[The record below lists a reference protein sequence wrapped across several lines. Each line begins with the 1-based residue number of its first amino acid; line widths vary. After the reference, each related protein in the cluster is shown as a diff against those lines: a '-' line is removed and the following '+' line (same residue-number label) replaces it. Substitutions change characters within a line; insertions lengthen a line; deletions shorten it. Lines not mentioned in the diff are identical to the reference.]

1 MKARFLALA
10 ALVLGL
16 ASCQTEPESLDVN
29 VGGEEVNTVLTVTI
43 PETETRA
50 AGTDSAKGGI
60 TNVDMSEYDVRFIL
74 EVYDE
79 AGELAKE
86 RLVEYEDNAQSTS
99 FDLRLIPGRNY
110 KFVVWADFVP
120 EVNVERDPATNY
132 DFHYNT
138 ANGLRAVE
146 VNTTSWDV
154 IDESRDAYT
163 AVELINDFSASTDI
177 DITLTRPFAKLRV
190 VTNDIEEMIS
200 IRPAEVKV
208 NYFQT
213 TFYNKFDAFTAEA
226 SGEYTC
232 PALTATLW
240 DETEGDVDV
249 YSGGLDAKAGVQTLF
264 ADYFFG
270 AKDDRVMF
278 TMDVKDN
285 GGVALPTVTFNT
297 NIPVQR
303 NMLTTVYG
311 PVLTDSNNITVTI
324 DEAFKNGDNWNPGDD
339 KYDVEIWDGKKLT
352 APKYN
357 TTDDVYEISTGSQLA
372 YFAAAI
378 NGTLPATAATR
389 AEVVNY
395 YEETI
400 VLTADID
407 LGGNEWTPIG
417 VDLNHAFAGSFDG
430 QNHKVANFVISGNA
444 TSQAALFGTIR
455 GSGSFKNVVVDN
467 ATVLCPVTS
476 GETNYY
482 GAGFAAQLYGTHTF
496 ENITV
501 QNSKIQGS
509 GKTGGLIGF
518 NGDCAQVVKNCH
530 VVNCVVESTNPV
542 DGGNIGGLVGFWQCV
557 AGGSSA
563 REFLFENCSV
573 KETTINAFNSQ
584 NAGKRANAE
593 FLGGFK
599 SATGWTLNIDH
610 CTVAENTFNETING
624 EDAVTYESDY
634 DGVFVGGDRT
644 GDCLATVIIN
654 GTRYEGKEEPKNVSA
669 EDGKFYATIDEAL
682 KANNNEVALGDGEF
696 ALPSAL
702 ATDTTDG
709 NTVVTISGNGI
720 DKSTVNGSNNE
731 HGNAAL
737 PGNYAHGLDLVFENL
752 TYVTVNNGYQG
763 GFGHAKSVTFR
774 NCKIVGQFYCHS
786 NAPHFFYDCTIDP
799 LTGYLYTY
807 ASDCVFEGCHF
818 AASEGKALQVYAE
831 AAGEFTTTITN
842 CTFKAAKQATT
853 WDGLPVTGIDINSA
867 YGAFMNVYV
876 EKCTT
881 EGFPVGLNSGSD
893 LWNVKNG
900 GKAHA
905 NLYIDG
911 EPVWLAEYTLVDK
924 AKYPSLFAKDGDYYV
939 FGVEG
944 LASLNQ
950 YFKDN
955 WCGNNT
961 WTPKYNIAADINA
974 EGFTWDGVWVNVGNN
989 YNNGL
994 VINGNNHTISNLTIN
1009 NFFLSG
1015 TPNGGDDTAT
1025 PGEVKNI
1032 TIDNATVVGG
1042 SHDAAIFWGS
1052 CYGDVNFEN
1061 VTVKNSK
1068 ISGGSNVGAFVSRTT
1083 IENAETVVNL
1093 KFTNC
1098 KVENCE
1104 LSADNLSADPTGA
1117 SGFIGRAYG
1126 NTTLSFK
1133 GTNSV
1138 DAATVINNAEGLVG
1152 GRVYG
1157 YGVWANGGWAG
1168 LGACDSFTAFAG
1180 VKFVET
1186 NDIKEIET
1194 VSPGE
1199 NTTLTDD
1206 VNGSAKDTSANSGY
1220 GATGVV
1226 VDGGVFDGNGKTFT
1240 VSDAN
1245 STWDCAIAAKG
1256 GTIKNLTVAGAMR
1269 GIFMPGANSDLYI
1282 DNVIFED
1289 VVYTFNSDGG
1299 NKNFGVYISNS
1310 TLNGWTSF
1318 SAVHKEVV
1326 FTNCKF
1332 GKGSGYAFCRPYNDA
1347 VFENCDFENGFRMD
1361 ARGVVTF
1368 KNCTYNGVHL
1378 NKDNYTNLVTSNAHN
1393 VRFE

>member
-1 MKARFLALA
+1 MKARFLALL

-16 ASCQTEPESLDVN
+16 VSCQQDNVGLDVDLN
-29 VGGEEVNTVLTVTI
+29 GEAAVTVSVAI
-43 PETETRA
+43 PDMDTRA
-50 AGTDSAKGGI
+50 GGNDSAKGAFG
-60 TNVDMSEYDVRFIL
+60 NVDLTKYDVRYIL
-74 EVYDE
+74 EVYNVD
-79 AGELAKE
+79 GSLAKE
-86 RLVEYEDNAQSTS
+86 RFVNYEDNAMTTA
-99 FDLRLIPGRNY
+99 FNLRLIPGRGY
-110 KFVVWADFVP
+110 RFVVWADFV
-120 EVNVERDPATNY
+120 EQVNVERDPASNY
-132 DFHYNT
+132 DLHYNT
-138 ANGLRAVE
+138 ADLKNIQLA
-146 VNTTSWDV
+146 TTEWNLS
-154 IDESRDAYT
+154 DESRDAYT
-163 AVELINDFSASTDI
+163 GYEDVAEFKSTSNITVELK
-177 DITLTRPFAKLRV
+177 RPFGKLRV
-190 VTNDIEEMIS
+190 VTTDIKDMFNVLPEDI
-200 IRPAEVKV
+200 KV
-208 NYFQT
+208 VYSSKIYT
-213 TFYNKFDAFTAEA
+213 SFDAHA
-226 SGEYTC
+226 SNVKGK
-232 PALTATLW
+232 
-240 DETEGDVDV
+240 ETITHVKEIKISENK
-249 YSGGLDAKAGVQTLF
+249 YANEWNAGKVKENLTLF
-264 ADYFFG
+264 ADYYF
-270 AKDDRVMF
+270 AANEQEPIQF
-278 TMDVKDN
+278 TLDVKDN
-285 GGVALPTVTFNT
+285 KGGVIPQVVFNT
-297 NIPVQR
+297 AIPVQR
-303 NMLTTVYG
+303 NYLTTVMG
-311 PVLTDSNNITVTI
+311 PVLTDSNNINVTVE
-324 DEAFKNGDNWNPGDD
+324 DAFENGTNWNPEDD
-339 KYDVEIWDGKKLT
+339 KFDVAVWDGNTLT

-357 TTDDVYEISTGSQLA
+357 ATDDVYEISTGSQFA
-372 YFAAAI
+372 YFAASM
-378 NGTLPATAATR
+378 NGTLPSTLTR
-389 AEVVNY
+389 AEAVDY
-395 YEETI
+395 KTKTM
-400 VLTADID
+400 VLTGDID

-417 VDLNHAFAGSFDG
+417 VDLDHAFAGSFDG

-482 GAGFAAQLYGTHTF
+482 GAGFAAQMYGTHTF
-496 ENITV
+496 ENIIV

-518 NGDCAQVVKNCH
+518 NGDGAQVVKNCH
-530 VVNCVVESTNPV
+530 VVNCVVESTNPE

-557 AGGSSA
+557 AGGSNA

-573 KETTINAFNSQ
+573 KKTTINAFNSA

-599 SATGWTLNIDH
+599 SNTGWTLNIDH
-610 CTVAENTFNETING
+610 CTVAENTFNQTING
-624 EDAVTYESDY
+624 KDAVTYKSHY

-654 GTRYEGKEEPKNVSA
+654 GTRYEGNEEPKNVSA
-669 EDGKFYATIDEAL
+669 EDGEFYATIDDAL

-696 ALPSAL
+696 ALPSTL

-720 DKSTVNGSNNE
+720 DKSTVNGSNNA
-731 HGNAAL
+731 HGNVNS

-786 NAPHFFYDCTIDP
+786 SAPHFFYDCTIDP

-831 AAGEFTTTITN
+831 AAGTFTTRITN

-853 WDGLPVTGIDINSA
+853 YTGLPVTGIDINSA
-867 YGAFMNVYV
+867 NGAFMNVYV

-893 LWNVKNG
+893 LWNVKND
-900 GKAHA
+900 GKAYA

-994 VINGNNHTISNLTIN
+994 VTNGNNHTISNLTIN
-1009 NFFLSG
+1009 NFFLAG
-1015 TPNGGDDTAT
+1015 TPNGGDDAAT

-1133 GTNSV
+1133 GSNSV
-1138 DAATVINNAEGLVG
+1138 DATTVINNAEGLVG

-1157 YGVWANGGWAG
+1157 YGVWANGGWTG

-1206 VNGSAKDTSANSGY
+1206 VNGSAKDTNANSGY

-1282 DNVIFED
+1282 DNVIFDD
-1289 VVYTFNSDGG
+1289 VIYTFNSDGG

-1318 SAVHKEVV
+1318 SDVHKEVV

-1332 GKGSGYAFCRPYNDA
+1332 GEGSGYAFCRPYNDA

>member
-1 MKARFLALA
+1 MKARFLALL

-16 ASCQTEPESLDVN
+16 VSCQQDNVGLDVDLN
-29 VGGEEVNTVLTVTI
+29 GEAAVTVSVAI
-43 PETETRA
+43 PDMDTRA
-50 AGTDSAKGGI
+50 GGNDSAKGAFG
-60 TNVDMSEYDVRFIL
+60 NVDLTKYDVRYIL
-74 EVYDE
+74 EVYNVD
-79 AGELAKE
+79 GSLAKE
-86 RLVEYEDNAQSTS
+86 RFVNYEDNAMTTA
-99 FDLRLIPGRNY
+99 FNLRLIPGRGY
-110 KFVVWADFVP
+110 RFVVWADFV
-120 EVNVERDPATNY
+120 EQVNVERDPASNY
-132 DFHYNT
+132 DLHYNT
-138 ANGLRAVE
+138 ADLKNIQLA
-146 VNTTSWDV
+146 TTEWNLS
-154 IDESRDAYT
+154 DESRDAYT
-163 AVELINDFSASTDI
+163 GYEDVAEFKSTSNITVELK
-177 DITLTRPFAKLRV
+177 RPFGKLRV
-190 VTNDIEEMIS
+190 VTTDIKDMFNVLPEDI
-200 IRPAEVKV
+200 KV
-208 NYFQT
+208 VYSSKIYT
-213 TFYNKFDAFTAEA
+213 SFDAHA
-226 SGEYTC
+226 SNVKGK
-232 PALTATLW
+232 
-240 DETEGDVDV
+240 ETITHVKEIKISENK
-249 YSGGLDAKAGVQTLF
+249 YANEWNAGKVKENLTLF
-264 ADYFFG
+264 ADYYF
-270 AKDDRVMF
+270 AANEQEPIQF
-278 TMDVKDN
+278 TLDVKDN
-285 GGVALPTVTFNT
+285 KGGVIPQVVFNT
-297 NIPVQR
+297 AIPVQR
-303 NMLTTVYG
+303 NYLTTVMG
-311 PVLTDSNNITVTI
+311 PVLTDSNNINVTVE
-324 DEAFKNGDNWNPGDD
+324 DAFENGTNWNPEDD
-339 KYDVEIWDGKKLT
+339 KFDVAVWDGNTLT

-357 TTDDVYEISTGSQLA
+357 ATDDVYEISTGSQFA
-372 YFAAAI
+372 YFAASM
-378 NGTLPATAATR
+378 NGTLPSTLTR
-389 AEVVNY
+389 AEAVDY
-395 YEETI
+395 KTKTM
-400 VLTADID
+400 VLTGDID

-417 VDLNHAFAGSFDG
+417 VDLDHAFAGSFDG

-482 GAGFAAQLYGTHTF
+482 GAGFAAQMYGTHTF
-496 ENITV
+496 ENIIV

-518 NGDCAQVVKNCH
+518 NGDGAQVVKNCH
-530 VVNCVVESTNPV
+530 VVNCVVESTNPE

-557 AGGSSA
+557 AGGSNA

-573 KETTINAFNSQ
+573 KKTTINAFNSA

-599 SATGWTLNIDH
+599 SNTGWTLNIDH
-610 CTVAENTFNETING
+610 CTVAENTFNQTING
-624 EDAVTYESDY
+624 KDAVTYKSHY

-654 GTRYEGKEEPKNVSA
+654 GTRYEGNEEPKNVSA
-669 EDGKFYATIDEAL
+669 EDGEFYATIDDAL

-696 ALPSAL
+696 ALPSTL

-720 DKSTVNGSNNE
+720 DKSTVNGSNNA
-731 HGNAAL
+731 HGNVNS

-786 NAPHFFYDCTIDP
+786 SAPHFFYDCTIDP

-831 AAGEFTTTITN
+831 AAGTFTTRITN

-853 WDGLPVTGIDINSA
+853 YTGLPVTGIDINSA
-867 YGAFMNVYV
+867 NGAFMNVYV

-893 LWNVKNG
+893 LWNVKND
-900 GKAHA
+900 GKAYA

-1009 NFFLSG
+1009 NFFLAG
-1015 TPNGGDDTAT
+1015 TPNGGDDAAT

-1133 GTNSV
+1133 GSNSV
-1138 DAATVINNAEGLVG
+1138 DATTVINNAEGLVG

-1157 YGVWANGGWAG
+1157 YGVWANGGWTG

-1206 VNGSAKDTSANSGY
+1206 VNGSAKDTNANSGY

-1282 DNVIFED
+1282 DNVIFDD
-1289 VVYTFNSDGG
+1289 VIYTFNSDGG

-1318 SAVHKEVV
+1318 SDVHKEVV

-1332 GKGSGYAFCRPYNDA
+1332 GEGSGYAFCRPYNDA

>member
-1 MKARFLALA
+1 MKAKFLALA

-16 ASCQTEPESLDVN
+16 ASCQTEPEGIN
-29 VGGEEVNTVLTVTI
+29 VDANGEAAVTLNVAL
-43 PETETRA
+43 PDDATRA
-50 AGTDSAKGGI
+50 AGKDSAKGGVE
-60 TNVDMSEYDVRFIL
+60 NVDLANDYDIRYIL

-79 AGELAKE
+79 NGKLAKE
-86 RLVEYEDNAQSTS
+86 RMTEYSDASSASFTFRLV
-99 FDLRLIPGRNY
+99 PGRPY
-110 KFVVWADFVP
+110 KFVVWADFVAQ
-120 EVNVERDPATNY
+120 VDVARDPKANY
-132 DFHYNT
+132 DLHYNT
-138 ANGLRAVE
+138 ANGLRAVK
-146 VNTTSWDV
+146 VKMDSWTV

-163 AVELINDFSASTDI
+163 AVETVANFSSAADI
-177 DITLTRPFAKLRV
+177 PTITLTRPFAKLRV
-190 VTNDIEEMIS
+190 VTNDITEMIS
-200 IRPAEVKV
+200 IRPTEVKV
-208 NYFQT
+208 NYFST
-213 TFYNKFDAFTAEA
+213 KFYDTFDAYDSKTTNNLVDA
-226 SGEYTC
+226 
-232 PALTATLW
+232 PVNLTAILSDDTYTG
-240 DETEGDVDV
+240 ENPNKTGI
-249 YSGGLDAKAGVQTLF
+249 QTLF

-270 AKDDRVMF
+270 AEQDRVMF

-285 GGVALPTVTFNT
+285 STPARDLPQVTFNT
-297 NIPVQR
+297 NIPVKR
-303 NMLTTVYG
+303 NNLTTVYG
-311 PVLTDSNNITVTI
+311 PVLTDANNITVTI
-324 DEAFKNGDNWNPGDD
+324 DPTFENGTEWNPEDD
-339 KYDVEIWDGKKLT
+339 KYDVEVWDGKTLS

-357 TTDDVYEISTGSQLA
+357 ATDDVYEISNGSQFA
-372 YFAAAI
+372 YFAASI
-378 NGTLPATAATR
+378 NGTLPATTATR
-389 AEVVNY
+389 AETVNY
-395 YEETI
+395 TEETI

-430 QNHKVANFVISGNA
+430 QNYKVANFVISGNA

-530 VVNCVVESTNPV
+530 VANCVVESTNPE
-542 DGGNIGGLVGFWQCV
+542 DGGNIGGLVGFWQCE

-599 SATGWTLNIDH
+599 SKTGWTLNIDH

-624 EDAVTYESDY
+624 KDAVTYESHY

-669 EDGKFYATIDEAL
+669 EDGEFYATIDDAL

-696 ALPSAL
+696 ALPSTL

-720 DKSTVNGSNNE
+720 DKSTVKGSNNAN
-731 HGNAAL
+731 GNAGA

-831 AAGEFTTTITN
+831 AAGTFTTRITN
-842 CTFKAAKQATT
+842 CTFKAAKQAAT

-876 EKCTT
+876 EECTT

-900 GKAHA
+900 GKAYA

-1083 IENAETVVNL
+1083 IENAEAVVNL

-1157 YGVWANGGWAG
+1157 YGVWANGGWTG
-1168 LGACDSFTAFAG
+1168 LGACDSFTAFEG

-1206 VNGSAKDTSANSGY
+1206 VNGSAKDTNANSGY

-1282 DNVIFED
+1282 DNVIFDD

-1332 GKGSGYAFCRPYNDA
+1332 GEGSGYAFCRPYNDA

-1378 NKDNYTNLVTSNAHN
+1378 NKDNYTNLVTSNAQN

>member
-1 MKARFLALA
+1 MKTRFLALL

-16 ASCQTEPESLDVN
+16 VSCQQDNVGLDVDLN
-29 VGGEEVNTVLTVTI
+29 GEAAVTVSVAI
-43 PETETRA
+43 PDMDTRA
-50 AGTDSAKGGI
+50 GGNDSAKGAFG
-60 TNVDMSEYDVRFIL
+60 NVDLTKYDVRYIL
-74 EVYDE
+74 EVYNVD
-79 AGELAKE
+79 GSLAKE
-86 RLVEYEDNAQSTS
+86 RFVNYEDNAMTTA
-99 FDLRLIPGRNY
+99 FNLRLIPGRGY
-110 KFVVWADFVP
+110 RFVVWADFV
-120 EVNVERDPATNY
+120 EQVNVERDPAANY
-132 DFHYNT
+132 DLHYNT
-138 ANGLRAVE
+138 ADLKNIQLA
-146 VNTTSWDV
+146 TTEWTLA
-154 IDESRDAYT
+154 DESRDAYT
-163 AVELINDFSASTDI
+163 GYEDVAEFKSTSNITVELK
-177 DITLTRPFAKLRV
+177 RPLGKLRV
-190 VTNDIEEMIS
+190 VTTDIKDMFNVLPETIT
-200 IRPAEVKV
+200 V
-208 NYFQT
+208 
-213 TFYNKFDAFTAEA
+213 
-226 SGEYTC
+226 EYTSDIYTSFN
-232 PALTATLW
+232 AYASDVVSAVEVTDVKTIKISENKYA
-240 DETEGDVDV
+240 DEWNADKVKEN
-249 YSGGLDAKAGVQTLF
+249 LTLF
-264 ADYFFG
+264 ADYFF
-270 AKDDRVMF
+270 AANEQEPISF
-278 TMDVKDN
+278 TLDVKDN
-285 GGVALPTVTFNT
+285 KGGVIPQVVFNT
-297 NIPVQR
+297 AIPIQR
-303 NMLTTVYG
+303 NYLTTVMG
-311 PVLTDSNNITVTI
+311 PVLTDSSNIKVTVEDTF
-324 DEAFKNGDNWNPGDD
+324 ENGTNWNPEDD
-339 KYDVEIWDGKKLT
+339 KFDVEIWDGNTLT

-357 TTDDVYEISTGSQLA
+357 ATDDVYEISTGSQLA
-372 YFAAAI
+372 YFAASM
-378 NGTLPATAATR
+378 NGTLPSTLTR
-389 AEVVNY
+389 AEAVNY

-417 VDLNHAFAGSFDG
+417 VDLKHAFAGSFDG

-444 TSQAALFGTIR
+444 TSQAALFGVIR

-476 GETNYY
+476 GKTNYY

-518 NGDCAQVVKNCH
+518 NGDGAQVVKNCH
-530 VVNCVVESTNPV
+530 VVNCVVESTNPE
-542 DGGNIGGLVGFWQCV
+542 DGGNIGGLVGFWRCV

-573 KETTINAFNSQ
+573 KETTINAFNSA
-584 NAGKRANAE
+584 NAGMRANAE

-599 SATGWTLNIDH
+599 SDTGWTLNIDH

-624 EDAVTYESDY
+624 KDAVTYESHY

-654 GTRYEGKEEPKNVSA
+654 GTRYEGLEEPKNVSA
-669 EDGKFYATIDEAL
+669 EDGEFYATIDDAL

-696 ALPSAL
+696 ALPSTL

-720 DKSTVNGSNNE
+720 DKSTVNGSNNAY
-731 HGNAAL
+731 GNANH

-786 NAPHFFYDCTIDP
+786 SAPHFFYDCTIDP

-818 AASEGKALQVYAE
+818 AASEGKALQIYE
-831 AAGEFTTTITN
+831 DAASGENTVTIN
-842 CTFKAAKQATT
+842 DCTFKADKQATT
-853 WDGLPVTGIDINSA
+853 HDGKPVTGIDINSN
-867 YGAFMNVYV
+867 GAKFTVYV
-876 EKCTT
+876 NNCTT
-881 EGFPVGLNSGSD
+881 EGFPVGLNSGST
-893 LWNVKNG
+893 LWNVKDG

-1157 YGVWANGGWAG
+1157 YGVWANGGWTG

-1206 VNGSAKDTSANSGY
+1206 VNGSAKDTTANSGY

-1226 VDGGVFDGNGKTFT
+1226 VDGGVFDGNGNTFT

-1282 DNVIFED
+1282 DNVIFDD
-1289 VVYTFNSDGG
+1289 VIYTFNSDGG

-1332 GKGSGYAFCRPYNDA
+1332 GEGSGNAFCRPYNDA
-1347 VFENCDFENGFRMD
+1347 VFENCDFENGFSMD

-1378 NKDNYTNLVTSNAHN
+1378 NKDNYTNLVTSNAQN